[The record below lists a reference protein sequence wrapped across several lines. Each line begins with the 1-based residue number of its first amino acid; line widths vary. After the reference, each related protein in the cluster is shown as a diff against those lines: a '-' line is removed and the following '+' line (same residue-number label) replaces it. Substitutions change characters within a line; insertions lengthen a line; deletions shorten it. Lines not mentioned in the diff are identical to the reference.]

1 MLRRNVENT
10 ADIATRYGL
19 FRWAWGS
26 LRRPMLVKKK
36 HISIRMD
43 ARDLTIHQLA
53 LEALLAEDDG

>member
-1 MLRRNVENT
+1 
-10 ADIATRYGL
+10 
-19 FRWAWGS
+19 
-26 LRRPMLVKKK
+26 MLVKKK